1 MESSTQSED
10 NRSSE
15 NNSSFLSSGEKDFIT
30 PDYVRSMKQAS
41 ERLFCYLKDNSLIRF
56 GSYTIHDYNSGLS
69 LLEINEDQQN
79 YAHGIALQEEE
90 DGNVSLDTR
99 TIKYGFSPDFL

>member
-41 ERLFCYLKDNSLIRF
+41 ERLRSEDLYLNLVQTNKK
-56 GSYTIHDYNSGLS
+56 
-69 LLEINEDQQN
+69 QN
-79 YAHGIALQEEE
+79 IQ
-90 DGNVSLDTR
+90 T
-99 TIKYGFSPDFL
+99 